1 LRKLLLMILGVTIA
15 AVVLVLL
22 LLNPDKIDSSSFWGH
37 LGWIIFL
44 VSINW
49 LISAMFLSNASS
61 INGED
66 HSYMGVLPSLNI
78 TIFSYSVISLLLI
91 GLNILGKVYFEFNP
105 VKDYHLVLQIIAAS
119 FCLVLCLIIVI
130 ISKGVGSDTEK
141 LAAKEEIVK
150 ELHGIKIKYDL
161 PGNSKIHDL
170 IEYIKFQ
177 LPHLQNVDKTKYQ
190 DFIED
195 IERLHS
201 ATTISDVEKFLET
214 AYDSVRKII

>member
-1 LRKLLLMILGVTIA
+1 
-15 AVVLVLL
+15 
-22 LLNPDKIDSSSFWGH
+22 
-37 LGWIIFL
+37 
-44 VSINW
+44 
-49 LISAMFLSNASS
+49 
-61 INGED
+61 
-66 HSYMGVLPSLNI
+66 
-78 TIFSYSVISLLLI
+78 
-91 GLNILGKVYFEFNP
+91 
-105 VKDYHLVLQIIAAS
+105 
-119 FCLVLCLIIVI
+119 LVLCLIIVI

-161 PGNSKIHDL
+161 SGNSKIHDL